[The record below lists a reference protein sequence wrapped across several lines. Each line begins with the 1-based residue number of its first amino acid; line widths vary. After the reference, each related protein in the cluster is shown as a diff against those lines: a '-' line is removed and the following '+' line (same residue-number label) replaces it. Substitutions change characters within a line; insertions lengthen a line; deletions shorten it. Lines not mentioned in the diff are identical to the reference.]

1 MLITLESIFPNPA
14 IHQSIR
20 RQAHH
25 NQRIYLV
32 GGCIRDLL
40 LGHPSHDVDFT
51 VSGDAIHLA
60 RQIAGELKAGFYVL
74 DDERKTARVILQ
86 NPQGDRYYL
95 DFAKQRGFSIE
106 QDLRARDF
114 TVNAMAI
121 DLMEEDRI
129 IDPLN
134 GALDL
139 RKKLLRACNE
149 HSFEQDAV
157 RVLRAIRLSV
167 QLDFQI
173 EKQTLRWL
181 RAAVGLLPTCSIE
194 RQRDEFFKM
203 LDGQHT
209 HMAVSLVDHLGVL
222 QILIPELM
230 AAKGVQQ
237 TSPHILPVWEHTLET
252 LRWLET
258 LYDLLLRGP
267 EFIRGE
273 SLLVGMASLIL
284 GRYRSNLKEHFS
296 ASVHAERS
304 LRGLLFFAALLHDV
318 GKPLTQ
324 EQHADG
330 RIRFLNHERNGAE
343 IAERITR
350 RFAFSNPEVER
361 ITLMVREHMRIHH
374 LASISS
380 EVSRRSI
387 YRYFRKLGGA
397 GVDVCLLS
405 LADTLATYGIGIPPA
420 QWERELTICRKLLE
434 AWFEKRDETVSP
446 PRLVNGDD
454 LIKRFGIKPGPQLGR
469 LLESVREAQAAGQI
483 RTREE
488 ALNLVELLVSDYS
501 LGEGTEN
508 HGTENR

>member
-1 MLITLESIFPNPA
+1 MLITLESLFPDPA
-14 IHQSIR
+14 VHQVIR

-32 GGCIRDLL
+32 GGCIRNLL
-40 LGHPSHDVDFT
+40 IGRPSSDIDFT
-51 VSGDAIHLA
+51 VSGDAIQLA
-60 RQIAGELKAGFYVL
+60 RQIANELKSGFYIL

-86 NPQGDRYYL
+86 NLQGGRFYL
-95 DFAKQRGFSIE
+95 DFAKQRGFTIE
-106 QDLRARDF
+106 QDLRVRDF

-121 DLMEEDRI
+121 DLMKEDRL

-139 RKKLLRACNE
+139 RKKQLRACNE
-149 HSFEQDAV
+149 HSFEDDPV
-157 RVLRAIRLSV
+157 RVLRAIRLSM
-167 QLDFQI
+167 QLEFQI
-173 EKQTLRWL
+173 EKKTLQWL
-181 RAAVGLLPTCSIE
+181 RSAVGLLPKSSIE

-203 LDGQHT
+203 LDGRQIHT
-209 HMAVSLVDHLGVL
+209 AVSLLDRLGVL
-222 QILIPELM
+222 QTLIPELM
-230 AAKGVQQ
+230 ATKGVQQ

-267 EFIRGE
+267 EFIKGE
-273 SLLVGMASLIL
+273 SLLAGMASLSL
-284 GRYRSNLKEHFS
+284 GRFRTQLQEHFS
-296 ASVHAERS
+296 ASLHAERS
-304 LRGLLFFAALLHDV
+304 LRGLLFFAALLHDI

-324 EQHADG
+324 QQQADG
-330 RIRFLNHERNGAE
+330 RIRFLHHDRNGAE
-343 IAERITR
+343 VAEKITR

-361 ITLMVREHMRIHH
+361 VTLIVREHMRIHH
-374 LASISS
+374 LASISN

-387 YRYFRKLGGA
+387 YRYFRKLGDA

-405 LADTLATYGIGIPPA
+405 LADTLATYGIGIPPE
-420 QWERELTICRKLLE
+420 QWERELAICRQLLE

-454 LIKRFGIKPGPQLGR
+454 LIQRFDIKPGPQLGR

-483 RTREE
+483 HTVDE
-488 ALNLVELLVSDYS
+488 ALNLVELLLSDHS
-501 LGEGTEN
+501 MGEGTEN
-508 HGTENR
+508 HGTEDR

>member
-1 MLITLESIFPNPA
+1 MLITVESLFPDPA
-14 IHQSIR
+14 VHQVIR

-40 LGHPSHDVDFT
+40 LGHPSHDIDFT
-51 VSGDAIHLA
+51 ISGDAVHLA

-86 NPQGDRYYL
+86 NPQGGRFYL

-106 QDLRARDF
+106 QDLKSRDF

-121 DLMEEDRI
+121 DLMKEDRL

-134 GALDL
+134 GVLDL
-139 RKKLLRACNE
+139 RKKKLRACNE
-149 HSFEQDAV
+149 HSFANDPV
-157 RVLRAIRLSV
+157 RVLRAIRLSM
-167 QLDFQI
+167 QLEFQI
-173 EKQTLRWL
+173 EKQTLQWL
-181 RAAVGLLPTCSIE
+181 RSAVGLLPECSIE

-203 LDGQHT
+203 LDGRQIHT
-209 HMAVSLVDHLGVL
+209 AVSLLDRLGAL

-230 AAKGVQQ
+230 ATKGVQQ
-237 TSPHILPVWEHTLET
+237 TSPHTLPVWEHTLET

-267 EFIRGE
+267 KFIKGE
-273 SLLVGMASLIL
+273 SLLAGMASLSL
-284 GRYRSNLKEHFS
+284 GRYRTHLQEHFLT
-296 ASVHAERS
+296 SVHAERS
-304 LRGLLFFAALLHDV
+304 LRGLLFIAALLHDV

-324 EQHADG
+324 QQQVDG
-330 RIRFLNHERNGAE
+330 RIRFLSHERNGAE

-361 ITLMVREHMRIHH
+361 IALMVREHMRIHH
-374 LASISS
+374 LASISN

-387 YRYFRKLGGA
+387 YRYFRKLGDA

-420 QWERELTICRKLLE
+420 RWERELTICRQLLE

-454 LIKRFGIKPGPQLGR
+454 IIQRFGIKPGPQLGR

-508 HGTENR
+508 HGTENY